1 MKMHSQSGFTLYE
14 LMITLLVIGVILS
27 LGVPNLQEFNR
38 NGRVTATANDLHGS
52 LQFARSE
59 AARARQNV
67 TICASNNSGDAAAA
81 CAGTFDDGWIIFE
94 DVDGDI
100 VRDAGETVLRRF
112 PAIENTLDITT
123 NANATY
129 FSFAPTGLGRGD
141 VAGAGTALTTARI
154 CDDRGN
160 IIGAGGRSTARALV
174 ITPIGRAW
182 VIWDVAQ
189 ITAQGDCP

>member
-1 MKMHSQSGFTLYE
+1 MKKHSQSGFTLYE

-27 LGVPNLQEFNR
+27 LGVPNLQEFNQ
-38 NGRVTATANDLHGS
+38 NGRVTATANDLHS
-52 LQFARSE
+52 TLQYSRSE

-67 TICASNNSGDAAAA
+67 TICASNNSGDALAG
-81 CAGTFDDGWIIFE
+81 CAGTFDDGWIVFE

-123 NANATY
+123 NGGATY
-129 FSFAPTGLGRGD
+129 FSFGPNGLGRGD
-141 VAGAGTALTTARI
+141 VAGVSLTTARI
-154 CDDRGN
+154 CDSRGN
-160 IIGAGGRSTARALV
+160 ITGAGGRSTARALV